1 MRVEGKAEIHN
12 RGDDM
17 VLVCWLRS
25 ENPHFENPHF
35 SLKRREVGHL
45 LKKHGRASRVTAR

>member
-25 ENPHFENPHF
+25 ENPHF
-35 SLKRREVGHL
+35 SLKGREVGHL